1 MRAGSSER
9 REAADERSKPMQ
21 LNRFMIRPHVE
32 QALRDEIGP
41 GDTTGGFLVGEDPVQ
56 TAQIYAKGSGIV
68 CGLLLADETIRTVD
82 PDARIEHMV
91 KDGEEM
97 GPGKVLLKIAAKAST
112 FFMIERCALDWIQQM
127 SGIAT
132 KTRRYVNLVK
142 HTKVR
147 ITDTRKGWPGLRML
161 QKYAVRCGGA
171 HNHIFSLSN
180 CVLVK
185 DNHIKIAGG
194 IRNAVEILRSRA
206 QHTFKLEVE
215 CETLDMV
222 REALDCGVEVI
233 MFDNMDLDEIKAGL
247 KLVNG
252 RAVTEA
258 SGGINERTIVPIAE
272 TGVDVISVGDLTHS
286 VTSVDI
292 SLDVQDIKP
301 SAIRTI
307 ERLRAAAG

>member
-1 MRAGSSER
+1 
-9 REAADERSKPMQ
+9 MQ
-21 LNRFMIRPHVE
+21 LNRFMIRLYVE

-82 PDARIEHMV
+82 PDARIEQMV

-97 GPGKVLLKIAAKAST
+97 GPGKVLLKIEAKAST

-206 QHTFKLEVE
+206 QHTFKFEVE

-222 REALDCGVEVI
+222 QEALACGVEVI
-233 MFDNMDLDEIKAGL
+233 MLDNMDLDEIKAGL
-247 KLVNG
+247 RLVNG
-252 RAVTEA
+252 RAITEA

-292 SLDVQDIKP
+292 SLDVKDIKP

-307 ERLRAAAG
+307 ERLRAAAGR

>member
-1 MRAGSSER
+1 
-9 REAADERSKPMQ
+9 MQ
-21 LNRFMIRPHVE
+21 LNRFMIRPYVE

-56 TAQIYAKGSGIV
+56 TGQIYAKGSGIV

-82 PDARIEHMV
+82 PDARIEQMV
-91 KDGEEM
+91 QDGEEM
-97 GPGKVLLKIAAKAST
+97 GPGKILIRIQAKAST

-142 HTKVR
+142 HTKAR

-171 HNHIFSLSN
+171 HNHIFNLSN

-194 IRNAVEILRSRA
+194 IRNAVEILRSHA
-206 QHTFKLEVE
+206 QHTFKFEVE
-215 CETLDMV
+215 CETLQMV
-222 REALDCGVEVI
+222 QEALDCGVEVI

-252 RAVTEA
+252 RAITEA

-292 SLDVQDIKP
+292 SLDVRDIKP

-307 ERLRAAAG
+307 ERLRTAAGA

>member
-1 MRAGSSER
+1 
-9 REAADERSKPMQ
+9 MQ
-21 LNRFMIRPHVE
+21 LNRFMIRPYVE

-82 PDARIEHMV
+82 PDARIEHVV

-97 GPGKVLLKIAAKAST
+97 GPGKILLKIEAKAST

-171 HNHIFSLSN
+171 HNHIFNLSN

-206 QHTFKLEVE
+206 QHTFKFEVE

-222 REALDCGVEVI
+222 QEALDCGVEVI

-252 RAVTEA
+252 CAIIEA

>member
-1 MRAGSSER
+1 MV
-9 REAADERSKPMQ
+9 
-21 LNRFMIRPHVE
+21 RPYVE

-82 PDARIEHMV
+82 PDARVEHMV
-91 KDGEEM
+91 QDGEEM
-97 GPGKVLLKIAAKAST
+97 GPGKVLLKIEAKAST

-142 HTKVR
+142 HTDVR

-171 HNHIFSLSN
+171 HNHIFNLSN

-194 IRNAVEILRSRA
+194 IRNAVEVLRSRA

-222 REALDCGVEVI
+222 QEALDCGVEVI

-247 KLVNG
+247 KLVQG
-252 RAVTEA
+252 RAITEA

-307 ERLRAAAG
+307 ERLRAAAGR

>member
-1 MRAGSSER
+1 
-9 REAADERSKPMQ
+9 MQ
-21 LNRFMIRPHVE
+21 LNRFMIRPYVE

-56 TAQIYAKGSGIV
+56 TGQIYAKGSGIV

-82 PDARIEHMV
+82 PDARIEQMV
-91 KDGEEM
+91 QDGEEM
-97 GPGKVLLKIAAKAST
+97 GPGKILIRIQAKAST

-142 HTKVR
+142 HTKAR

-171 HNHIFSLSN
+171 HNHIFNLSN

-194 IRNAVEILRSRA
+194 IRNAVEILRSHA
-206 QHTFKLEVE
+206 QHTFKFEVE
-215 CETLDMV
+215 CETLQMV
-222 REALDCGVEVI
+222 QEALDCGVEVI

-252 RAVTEA
+252 RAITEA
-258 SGGINERTIVPIAE
+258 SGGINDRTIVPIAE

-292 SLDVQDIKP
+292 SLDVRDIKP

-307 ERLRAAAG
+307 ERLRTAAGA

>member
-1 MRAGSSER
+1 
-9 REAADERSKPMQ
+9 MQ
-21 LNRFMIRPHVE
+21 LNRFMIRPYVE

-41 GDTTGGFLVGEDPVQ
+41 GDTTGGFLVGDDPVQ
-56 TAQIYAKGSGIV
+56 TGQIYAKGTGIV

-82 PDARIEHMV
+82 PDAHIEQTV
-91 KDGEEM
+91 RDGEEM
-97 GPGKVLLKIAAKAST
+97 GPGTILLKIRAKAST

-132 KTRRYVNLVK
+132 KTRRYVNLVR
-142 HTKVR
+142 HTNVR

-171 HNHIFSLSN
+171 HNHIFNLSN

-194 IRNAVEILRSRA
+194 IRDAVEILRARA

-215 CETLDMV
+215 CETLQMV
-222 REALDCGVEVI
+222 QEALDCGVEVI

-247 KLVNG
+247 ELVNG

-292 SLDVQDIKP
+292 SLDVRDIKP

-307 ERLRAAAG
+307 ERLRTAAGA

>member
-1 MRAGSSER
+1 
-9 REAADERSKPMQ
+9 MQ
-21 LNRFMIRPHVE
+21 LNRFMIRPYVE

-41 GDTTGGFLVGEDPVQ
+41 GDTTGGFLVGDDPVQ
-56 TAQIYAKGSGIV
+56 TGQIYAKGNGVV
-68 CGLLLADETIRTVD
+68 CGLLLADETIKTVD
-82 PDARIEHMV
+82 PDATVEHMTR
-91 KDGEEM
+91 DGEPM
-97 GPGKVLLKIAAKAST
+97 GPGTVLLKIRAKAST

-132 KTRRYVNLVK
+132 KTRRYVELVK
-142 HTKVR
+142 HTNVR

-161 QKYAVRCGGA
+161 QKYAVRAGGA
-171 HNHIFSLSN
+171 HNHIFNLSN

-185 DNHIKIAGG
+185 DNHIKIAGT

-206 QHTFKLEVE
+206 QHTFKFEVE

-222 REALDCGVEVI
+222 QEALDCGVEVI

-247 KLVNG
+247 KLVG
-252 RAVTEA
+252 KRAITEA
-258 SGGINERTIVPIAE
+258 SGGINERTIVPVAE

-286 VTSVDI
+286 VTAVDI

-307 ERLRAAAG
+307 ERLKAAAGTQ

>member
-1 MRAGSSER
+1 
-9 REAADERSKPMQ
+9 MQ
-21 LNRFMIRPHVE
+21 LNRFMIRPYVE

-82 PDARIEHMV
+82 PDAQIEHMV

-97 GPGKVLLKIAAKAST
+97 GPGKVLLKVEAKAST

-142 HTKVR
+142 HTNVR

-222 REALDCGVEVI
+222 QEALDCGVEVI

-252 RAVTEA
+252 RAITEA
-258 SGGINERTIVPIAE
+258 SGGINERTIAIIAE

-292 SLDVQDIKP
+292 SLDVKDIKP

-307 ERLRAAAG
+307 ERLRAATG

>member
-1 MRAGSSER
+1 
-9 REAADERSKPMQ
+9 MQ
-21 LNRFMIRPHVE
+21 LNRFMIRPYVE

-56 TAQIYAKGSGIV
+56 TGQIYAKGSGIV

-82 PDARIEHMV
+82 PDARIEQMV
-91 KDGEEM
+91 QDGEEM
-97 GPGKVLLKIAAKAST
+97 GPGKILIRIQAKAST
-112 FFMIERCALDWIQQM
+112 FFMIERCVLDWIQQM

-142 HTKVR
+142 HTKAR

-171 HNHIFSLSN
+171 HNHIFNLSN

-194 IRNAVEILRSRA
+194 IRNAVEILRSHA
-206 QHTFKLEVE
+206 QHTFKFEVE
-215 CETLDMV
+215 CETLQMV
-222 REALDCGVEVI
+222 QEALDCGVEVI

-252 RAVTEA
+252 RAITEA

-292 SLDVQDIKP
+292 SLDVRDIKP

-307 ERLRAAAG
+307 ERLRTAAGA

>member
-1 MRAGSSER
+1 
-9 REAADERSKPMQ
+9 MQ
-21 LNRFMIRPHVE
+21 LNRFMIRPYVE

-56 TAQIYAKGSGIV
+56 TGQIYAKGSGII

-82 PDARIEHMV
+82 PDARIEQMV
-91 KDGEEM
+91 QDGEEM
-97 GPGKVLLKIAAKAST
+97 GPGKILIRIQAKAST

-171 HNHIFSLSN
+171 HNHIFNLSN

-194 IRNAVEILRSRA
+194 IRNAVEILRSHA

-215 CETLDMV
+215 CETLQMV
-222 REALDCGVEVI
+222 QEALDCGVEVI
-233 MFDNMDLDEIKAGL
+233 MFDNMDLDEIEAGL

-252 RAVTEA
+252 RAITEA

-292 SLDVQDIKP
+292 SLDVRDIKP

-307 ERLRAAAG
+307 ERLRTAAGA

>member
-1 MRAGSSER
+1 
-9 REAADERSKPMQ
+9 MQ
-21 LNRFMIRPHVE
+21 LNRFMIRPYVE
-32 QALRDEIGP
+32 QALRDEIGS

-56 TAQIYAKGSGIV
+56 TAQIYVKGSGIV

-97 GPGKVLLKIAAKAST
+97 GPGKVLLKIEAKAST
-112 FFMIERCALDWIQQM
+112 FFLIERCALDWIQQM

-147 ITDTRKGWPGLRML
+147 VTDTRKGWPGLRML

-206 QHTFKLEVE
+206 QHTFKFEVE

-222 REALDCGVEVI
+222 QEALDCGVEVI

-252 RAVTEA
+252 RAITEA
-258 SGGINERTIVPIAE
+258 SGGVNERTIVPIAE
-272 TGVDVISVGDLTHS
+272 AGVDVISVGDLTHS

-292 SLDVQDIKP
+292 SLDVKDIKP
-301 SAIRTI
+301 SAIRAI
-307 ERLRAAAG
+307 ERLRAAG

>member
-1 MRAGSSER
+1 
-9 REAADERSKPMQ
+9 MQ
-21 LNRFMIRPHVE
+21 LNRFMIRPYVE

-56 TAQIYAKGSGIV
+56 TAQIYAKGSGIA

-82 PDARIEHMV
+82 PDARIEQMV

-97 GPGKVLLKIAAKAST
+97 GPGNVLLKIEAKAST

-206 QHTFKLEVE
+206 QHTFKVEVE

-222 REALDCGVEVI
+222 QEALDCGVEVI
-233 MFDNMDLDEIKAGL
+233 MFDNMDLAEIKAGL

-252 RAVTEA
+252 RAITEA

-307 ERLRAAAG
+307 ERLRAAAS

>member
-1 MRAGSSER
+1 
-9 REAADERSKPMQ
+9 MQ
-21 LNRFMIRPHVE
+21 LNRFMIRPYVE

-41 GDTTGGFLVGEDPVQ
+41 GDTTGGFLVGDDPVQ
-56 TAQIYAKGSGIV
+56 TGQIYAKGRGIV

-82 PDARIEHMV
+82 PDARIEPMLR
-91 KDGEEM
+91 DGEEM
-97 GPGKVLLKIAAKAST
+97 EPGKILIKIEAKAST
-112 FFMIERCALDWIQQM
+112 FFLIERCALDWIQQM

-132 KTRRYVNLVK
+132 KTRRYVSLVN

-171 HNHIFSLSN
+171 HNHIFNLSN

-215 CETLDMV
+215 CETLQMV
-222 REALDCGVEVI
+222 EEALACGVEVI

-247 KLVNG
+247 KLVKG

-258 SGGINERTIVPIAE
+258 SGGINEKTIVPIAE

-292 SLDVQDIKP
+292 SIDVRDIKP

-307 ERLRAAAG
+307 ERLRTAAGA

>member
-1 MRAGSSER
+1 
-9 REAADERSKPMQ
+9 MQ
-21 LNRFMIRPHVE
+21 LNRFMIRPYVE
-32 QALRDEIGP
+32 QALRDEIGS

-56 TAQIYAKGSGIV
+56 TAQIYVKGSGIV

-91 KDGEEM
+91 KDGEDI
-97 GPGKVLLKIAAKAST
+97 GPGQVLLKIDAKAST

-147 ITDTRKGWPGLRML
+147 VTDTRKGWPGLRML

-206 QHTFKLEVE
+206 QHTFKIEVE

-222 REALDCGVEVI
+222 QEALDCGVEVI

-252 RAVTEA
+252 RAITEA
-258 SGGINERTIVPIAE
+258 SGGVNERTIVPIAE
-272 TGVDVISVGDLTHS
+272 AGVDVISVGDLTHS

-292 SLDVQDIKP
+292 SLDVKDIKP

-307 ERLRAAAG
+307 ERLRAATG

>member
-1 MRAGSSER
+1 
-9 REAADERSKPMQ
+9 MQ
-21 LNRFMIRPHVE
+21 LNRFMIRPYVE

-56 TAQIYAKGSGIV
+56 TGQIYAKGSGIV

-82 PDARIEHMV
+82 PDARIEQMV
-91 KDGEEM
+91 QDGEEM
-97 GPGKVLLKIAAKAST
+97 GPGKILIRIQAKAST

-132 KTRRYVNLVK
+132 KTRRYVNLVN

-171 HNHIFSLSN
+171 HNHIFNLSN

-194 IRNAVEILRSRA
+194 IRNAVEILRSHA

-215 CETLDMV
+215 CETLQMV
-222 REALDCGVEVI
+222 QEALDCGVEVI

-252 RAVTEA
+252 RAITEA

-292 SLDVQDIKP
+292 SLDVRDIKP

-307 ERLRAAAG
+307 ERLRTAAGA